1 MERIRHNIY
10 KLAIVAYL
18 CIAFIGTAN
27 GASTYDSTDWTTFDG
42 TEAGGPGLG
51 NIPLFNIY
59 TSGTVCNG
67 ADDNRCGETSWG
79 FDFTRWGQTFD
90 GGRQNTNGCL
100 NLINAAGGSPSGM
113 CNDYTPQPLP
123 YRDYTLYPFW
133 TDLIR
138 GIVTRPSGV
147 RETSKMAYQNFGDYV
162 VYGWYFMKEYGTNN
176 SNSFELIINNNN
188 TYGMMYGELSVKNHD
203 VLIGEQGKGSDG
215 EHKTFL
221 YYDDNTGGHTTFD
234 SYDNANGNIE
244 GQTTA
249 SSGPGW
255 TTGKIVFS
263 DVHENACDQDPLS
276 SADCPGYDDAYAAQ
290 QLFLECAN
298 DALYSTSCGDYEEA
312 YFDSECDRNPLFSS
326 TCPGYYAEIQR
337 IEDEEM
343 AFWGAAEDM
352 QDNMYGYS
360 DEDQENQQGYADDG
374 QGCQGA
380 CGYDPRE
387 DDSLEYDNL
396 NGEQQML
403 VDSGMSIQDAVLI
416 TMGQDDLIALGLD
429 PGMQWNGTDMMG
441 SHIEDEYDDIATLM
455 LTGELDEAWA
465 DVEHDQNT
473 EHFGE
478 GYEDFTMEDWYD
490 IDVAEFGQEQVDEWM
505 GSDIEFDDTGTIVWE
520 EYDYAL
526 DPMMADQLLYE
537 SHIDNEELEFLIA
550 MPGDLRDC
558 PTCGMEEF
566 LDEFEDDRPEEEYLE
581 DFEREALEEHEEEIY
596 EEFIEDVGEERLEDL
611 IDDEAFEDLI
621 SEDELEELLEPE
633 MEETFFQEEIEEEE
647 VREEEQREE
656 AREEQVEREAPAR
669 DTRSRR
675 ERSGGGSRK
684 VSGSPM
690 SLAIAVNKADFGGDS
705 NTASVVQEIIQD
717 SGSAGSTSSG
727 SSSSGQQQV
736 QSSDGSSNNSGG
748 QISQESTT
756 GDSTF
761 QAQQEQAMGQSSVP
775 TIATFDSGPS
785 VSAFETAQD
794 QTQSSGG
801 QSQDFIQSFDDGQG
815 ISGSDQDFGTGLND
829 AIASGTGI
837 SDFLS
842 NSTPDYGRFDIA
854 PPTAQEERVG
864 SAVESLADQLGA
876 EVAASNLAEQLEA
889 VQSGDEGEYGD
900 QTIAVAYIGYTAGFS
915 EYTGMTQ
922 ISDAPGY
929 GPESQIPDGKISDN
943 KMGFYMMAGNTQNK
957 LQKMINAQYTKE

>member
-1 MERIRHNIY
+1 MDITNFFS

-27 GASTYDSTDWTTFDG
+27 GDSTYYGTDTDWSMLDG
-42 TEAGGPGLG
+42 SENGGPGLG

-59 TSGTVCNG
+59 NTGTNCNG
-67 ADDNRCGETSWG
+67 SDDGRCNETHWG
-79 FDFTRWGQTFD
+79 FNFSRWGETFD

-100 NLINAAGGSPSGM
+100 NLINAAGGSPSAQ

-123 YRDYTLYPFW
+123 YRDYTIYPFW

-138 GIVTRPSGV
+138 GTGVLPSGV

-162 VYGWYFMKEYGTNN
+162 VYGWYFMREYNRN
-176 SNSFELIINNNN
+176 SSNSFELIIRNDN
-188 TYGMMYGELSVKNHD
+188 TYGMLYGELDIQNHD
-203 VLIGEQGKGSDG
+203 VLIGAQGKGADG
-215 EHKTFL
+215 ENETFL

-234 SYDNANGNIE
+234 SFDNANGNIE
-244 GQTTA
+244 GTT
-249 SSGPGW
+249 SNSQGPGW
-255 TTGKIVFS
+255 TSGKVVYS
-263 DVHENACDQDPLS
+263 DTQDNSCEVDPLS
-276 SADCPGYDDAYAAQ
+276 SADCPGYDDAYTAQ
-290 QLFLECAN
+290 QLYLECSN
-298 DALYSTSCGDYEEA
+298 DPLYSSQCGDYEEA
-312 YFDSECDRNPLFSS
+312 YTDSECDRDPLFSS
-326 TCPGYYAEIQR
+326 TCPGYYAELQR
-337 IEDEEM
+337 IEDEEQEM
-343 AFWGAAEDM
+343 WGDLNNM
-352 QDNMYGYS
+352 QGDEYGYS
-360 DEDQENQQGYADDG
+360 NEDRENQQGYTDG
-374 QGCQGA
+374 NDCGA
-380 CGYDPRE
+380 CGYDPRD
-387 DDSLEYDNL
+387 DDSISYENL

-403 VDSGMSIQDAVLI
+403 VDSGMSLQDAVLI
-416 TMGQDDLIALGLD
+416 TMGQDDLIRLGLD
-429 PGMQWNGTDMMG
+429 PDMQWNGTNQMG
-441 SHIEDEYDDIATLM
+441 SHIEDEYTDLADMMIA
-455 LTGELDEAWA
+455 GELDETWEE
-465 DVEHDQNT
+465 VEHEQNI
-473 EHFGE
+473 EHFGD
-478 GYEDFTMEDWYD
+478 GYEDFTMEDWYEV
-490 IDVAEFGQEQVDEWM
+490 DVREFGQEQVDEWM
-505 GSDIEFDDTGTIVWE
+505 GSDIEFDDTGTVVWE
-520 EYDYAL
+520 SYDYAL
-526 DPMMADQLLYE
+526 DPMMAEDLLYE
-537 SHIDNEELEFLIA
+537 SHISNDELEYLIA
-550 MPGDLRDC
+550 MPGDTRDC
-558 PTCGMEEF
+558 PTCGHEEF
-566 LDEFEDDRPEEEYLE
+566 LEEFEEERFEEEFLE
-581 DFEREALEEHEEEIY
+581 DYEREALEEQEEEIY
-596 EEFIEDVGEERLEDL
+596 EEFIEEVGEERLEDL

-621 SEDELEELLEPE
+621 SEEELEELLEPE
-633 MEETFFQEEIEEEE
+633 MEETFFQEEIAEEE

-705 NTASVVQEIIQD
+705 STASVVQDIIQD

-761 QAQQEQAMGQSSVP
+761 QAQQEQSMGQSSVQAVT
-775 TIATFDSGPS
+775 TIDTGAST
-785 VSAFETAQD
+785 SAFDVAQD
-794 QTQSSGG
+794 QTQSGGG

-815 ISGSDQDFGTGLND
+815 ISGNDQDFGTGLND

-842 NSTPDYGRFDIA
+842 NSTPDYGRFDLA

-889 VQSGDEGEYGD
+889 VQSGDDGEYGD

-915 EYTGMTQ
+915 EYTGMSQ
-922 ISDAPGY
+922 IADAPGY
-929 GPESQIPDGKISDN
+929 GPESQIPDAKISDN

-957 LQKMINAQYTKE
+957 LQQMINAQYTKE